1 MKPRRA
7 AAVLFS
13 LLVVTVG
20 TASAHQIQSS
30 RFAAPIPL
38 EFLFG
43 GAGVTVAVTAL
54 WVGRTS
60 DATEL
65 RIWSTP
71 VIMPYRYTTAARY
84 VAKAVFFAGFL
95 VTIGHGLVGP
105 QVEAEN
111 FSTVFVWS
119 VWIAGL
125 GLFSV
130 LFGSP
135 WRTLSPWRAV
145 YDALVR
151 LEGREIRLVGPYP
164 SWLASW
170 PAFVAFVVGIGILEN
185 LTVVPRSPAS
195 TAVVVA
201 AYAAVMVLGGVVFGE
216 NWFRR
221 ADGLEVLYRL
231 FGRVSPVACVKT
243 RDGYRLR
250 FRPPWAGCTEALA
263 DLSLVAFVVGTVYT
277 VSFDGFTSTPEY
289 QNLLFGLRD
298 LLNSGPTTS
307 VLIYVVGLCGFLVAF
322 VGVST
327 AMARLS
333 TRKLTWRTMALAF
346 APTVMPIAAA
356 YEVAHYYPLVAE
368 RLGVLAALAW
378 SIAIA
383 PANPVTILGWLSL
396 PAFWGSQVLLIVVGH
411 VIAVVAA
418 HAVAVERSASL
429 VEARRTHLPLVALM
443 VGYTVLSLW
452 IISRPVVS

>member
-1 MKPRRA
+1 MRPRRA
-7 AAVLFS
+7 AAVLLS
-13 LLVVTVG
+13 LLVAAVG

-38 EFLFG
+38 GFLFG
-43 GAGVTVAVTAL
+43 GAGVTVAITAL
-54 WVGRTS
+54 WVGRTG
-60 DATEL
+60 DATGGRTWRTPLAIPHRVATTL
-65 RIWSTP
+65 R
-71 VIMPYRYTTAARY
+71 YG
-84 VAKAVFFAGFL
+84 AKAVFFAGFL

-135 WRTLSPWRAV
+135 WRVLSPWRAV

-151 LEGREIRLVGPYP
+151 LEGRAIRLVDTYP

-170 PAFVAFVVGIGILEN
+170 PAFVVFVVGIGIFEN
-185 LTVVPRSPAS
+185 LTVIPRSPAS

-201 AYAAVMVLGGVVFGE
+201 GYAAAMILGGVVFGE
-216 NWFRR
+216 EWFER

-231 FGRVSPVACVKT
+231 FGRVSPVTFVEA
-243 RDGYRLR
+243 RGGYRLR
-250 FRPPWAGCTEALA
+250 LRPPWTGCTDAVA

-298 LLNSGPTTS
+298 LLDSGPTTS
-307 VLIYVVGLCGFLVAF
+307 VLIYVVGLGGFLVAF
-322 VGVST
+322 VAVST

-333 TRKLTWRTMALAF
+333 TANPPWRETALAF
-346 APTVMPIAAA
+346 APTVLPIAAA

-378 SIAIA
+378 SVTIA
-383 PANPVTILGWLSL
+383 PADPVTVLGWLSL

-418 HAVAVERSASL
+418 HAVAVERSTNLA
-429 VEARRTHLPLVALM
+429 VARRTHLPLVVLM

-452 IISRPVVS
+452 IVSRPVVS

>member
-13 LLVVTVG
+13 LLVVMVG

-30 RFAAPIPL
+30 RFTAPIPL

-43 GAGVTVAVTAL
+43 GAGITVAVTAL
-54 WVGRTS
+54 WVGRTG
-60 DATEL
+60 DATEF
-65 RIWSTP
+65 RTWRTP
-71 VIMPYRYTTAARY
+71 LVIPSRTATAGRYGTK
-84 VAKAVFFAGFL
+84 VIFFVGFL

-111 FSTVFVWS
+111 FATVFVWS

-151 LEGREIRLVGPYP
+151 LEGRRIQLLDSYP

-201 AYAAVMVLGGVVFGE
+201 TYAAVMVLGGVAFGE
-216 NWFRR
+216 GWFEH

-231 FGRVSPVACVKT
+231 FGRVSPVVCVET

-250 FRPPWAGCTEALA
+250 FRPPWMGCTDAVA

-298 LLNSGPTTS
+298 LLDSGPTTS
-307 VLIYVVGLCGFLVAF
+307 VLIYVLGLCAFLIAF
-322 VGVST
+322 VAVSIV
-327 AMARLS
+327 MAQLS
-333 TRKLTWRTMALAF
+333 ARESTWREAALAF
-346 APTVMPIAAA
+346 APTVVPIAAA

-368 RLGVLAALAW
+368 RLGVLVALAW
-378 SIAIA
+378 SITIA
-383 PANPVTILGWLSL
+383 PAEPVSILGWLSL
-396 PAFWGSQVLLIVVGH
+396 PAFWGSQVLLIIVGH

-418 HAVAVERSASL
+418 HAVAVERSTSL
-429 VEARRTHLPLVALM
+429 ADARRTHLPLVALM

>member
-1 MKPRRA
+1 MRPRRA
-7 AAVLFS
+7 AVVFLS
-13 LLVVTVG
+13 LLVVAVG

-54 WVGRTS
+54 WVGRTGDVTEFRTWRTPLVIPS
-60 DATEL
+60 RIATAG
-65 RIWSTP
+65 
-71 VIMPYRYTTAARY
+71 RYG
-84 VAKAVFFAGFL
+84 VKAVFFVGFL

-111 FSTVFVWS
+111 VATVFVWS

-145 YDALVR
+145 YDALIR
-151 LEGREIRLVGPYP
+151 LEGREIRLLDSYP

-201 AYAAVMVLGGVVFGE
+201 AYAAVMVLGGIAFGE
-216 NWFRR
+216 EWFRR
-221 ADGLEVLYRL
+221 ADGLAVLYRL
-231 FGRVSPVACVKT
+231 FGRVSPVGFAEA

-250 FRPPWAGCTEALA
+250 LRPPWAGCTEAVSN
-263 DLSLVAFVVGTVYT
+263 LSLVAFVVGAVYT

-298 LLNSGPTTS
+298 LLDSGPTTS
-307 VLIYVVGLCGFLVAF
+307 VLIYVIGLGGFLVAF
-322 VGVST
+322 VAVSIVMT
-327 AMARLS
+327 QLSARES
-333 TRKLTWRTMALAF
+333 TWRETALAF
-346 APTVMPIAAA
+346 APTVVPIAAA

-378 SIAIA
+378 SIAVA
-383 PANPVTILGWLSL
+383 PADPVTILGWLSL

-418 HAVAVERSASL
+418 HAVAVERSVNLAD
-429 VEARRTHLPLVALM
+429 ARRTHLPLVALM

-452 IISRPVVS
+452 IISRPIVS